1 MSHETDLV
9 ISVPRSRINEFYC
22 KYYNLVETFYCV
34 TLSESKLCSANEK
47 PDYVYFNV
55 TFNLNPADGSF
66 NPKELTGRIQKYVES
81 SVGCAGERGE
91 DSSYDSE
98 CEDESAH
105 RAASRTP
112 SDTLAA
118 EFAEYVTL
126 TPPQPNQAKIEFA
139 MKLGYSERLA
149 RTAIQRLGPDPPCNE
164 LLAELIK
171 LAAKQPPRALSPT
184 PPAEP
189 DPPPDRAPLRH
200 IVIDGSN
207 VAMSHGN
214 KEVFSCR
221 GIEICVEWFRA
232 RGHREITAFV
242 PKWRK
247 ESARPNNPIVDR
259 DALER
264 LERDRVLV
272 YTPSRLLGGKRLVC
286 YDDRYILRLAAET
299 DGIVVSNDNY
309 RDLAVENPDF
319 RKVVEERLLMY
330 SFVNDRFM
338 PPDDPLGRSGP
349 TLDAFLRAPVSRAE
363 PPPACPYG
371 RKCTY
376 GNKCKFHHP
385 ERAGRPQK
393 SVAEKLSER
402 AAKTLRSRD
411 LHTVSLPPGGRP
423 SDAKRQLARA
433 QSAAP
438 RLHDATL
445 ATHFDRAQLQV
456 AAPPQLQ
463 VPGPPPLV
471 SGPLQVPGPSQP
483 PPEVNP
489 HRKLARQLTLNP
501 ACDPRLQTHA
511 LAARVAS
518 APGAAGSGAGGA
530 AAALAPLM
538 SPCASDGALQH
549 WDARRRMHYHL
560 AGIFPEAQVAEAM
573 AAYPEETDA
582 QTMCAIILA
591 RYRPS
596 EARVPH

>member
-1 MSHETDLV
+1 MCRSASRLRARRFSHQ
-9 ISVPRSRINEFYC
+9 F
-22 KYYNLVETFYCV
+22 
-34 TLSESKLCSANEK
+34 A
-47 PDYVYFNV
+47 
-55 TFNLNPADGSF
+55 
-66 NPKELTGRIQKYVES
+66 QKYVES
-81 SVGCAGERGE
+81 SLGWAGERGE

-98 CEDESAH
+98 CDDEGGH

-126 TPPQPNQAKIEFA
+126 APQPLPNQAKIEFA
-139 MKLGYSERLA
+139 VKLGYSERLA
-149 RTAIQRLGPDPPCNE
+149 RTALQRLGPDPPRNE

-171 LAAKQPPRALSPT
+171 LAAKQPPRAPSPP
-184 PPAEP
+184 PPAQPEP
-189 DPPPDRAPLRH
+189 EPERPALRH

-221 GIEICVEWFRA
+221 GIEICVDWFRA
-232 RGHREITAFV
+232 RGHKEITVFV

-247 ESARPNNPIVDR
+247 EASRPDNPVADR

-286 YDDRYILRLAAET
+286 YDDRYVLRLAAET

-309 RDLAVENPDF
+309 RDLAAESPDF

-338 PPDDPLGRSGP
+338 PPDDPLGRAGP
-349 TLDAFLRAPVSRAE
+349 TLDAFLRAPPSRAD

-385 ERAGRPQK
+385 ERAGRPHK

-402 AAKTLRSRD
+402 AARALRPRD
-411 LHTVSLPPGGRP
+411 LHTLSLPPGGRAP
-423 SDAKRQLARA
+423 EPKRPLARA
-433 QSAAP
+433 HSAAP
-438 RLHDATL
+438 RLADAAL
-445 ATHFDRAQLQV
+445 ASHFDRAQAQ
-456 AAPPQLQ
+456 
-463 VPGPPPLV
+463 
-471 SGPLQVPGPSQP
+471 PGPSQP
-483 PPEVNP
+483 DNP

-501 ACDPRLQTHA
+501 ASDPRLGHA
-511 LAARVAS
+511 AAARVPS
-518 APGAAGSGAGGA
+518 APAGPPAPA
-530 AAALAPLM
+530 PAALP
-538 SPCASDGALQH
+538 PCASEGALHH
-549 WDARRRMHYHL
+549 WEARQRMQYHL
-560 AGIFPEAQVAEAM
+560 AGIFPKAHVAEAM
-573 AAYPEETDA
+573 ATYPDETDA
-582 QTMCAIILA
+582 QKMCAIILH
-591 RYRPS
+591 RSRPH
-596 EARVPH
+596 EGPPRAPH

>member
-1 MSHETDLV
+1 MSQETDLI
-9 ISVPRSRINEFYC
+9 ISVPRSRVAEFYNN
-22 KYYNLVETFYCV
+22 YYNLVESFYYV
-34 TLSESKLCSANEK
+34 TLTESKVCLGNEK
-47 PDYVYFNV
+47 PDSVFFNV

-66 NPKELTGRIQKYVES
+66 NPQELIGRIQKYVES
-81 SVGCAGERGE
+81 SLGWTGERGE

-98 CEDESAH
+98 CEDEGAH
-105 RAASRTP
+105 RTASRTP

-126 TPPQPNQAKIEFA
+126 TPTPPQPNQAKIEFA
-139 MKLGYSERLA
+139 VKLGYSERLA
-149 RTAIQRLGPDPPCNE
+149 RTALQRLGPDPPCNE

-171 LAAKQPPRALSPT
+171 LAAKQPPRALSP
-184 PPAEP
+184 PRPAEP

-221 GIEICVEWFRA
+221 GIEICVDWFRA
-232 RGHREITAFV
+232 RGHKEITAFV

-247 ESARPNNPIVDR
+247 EASRPDNPIADR
-259 DALER
+259 DALDR

-286 YDDRYILRLAAET
+286 YDDRYIVRLAAET

-309 RDLAVENPDF
+309 RDLAAESPEF

-338 PPDDPLGRSGP
+338 PPDDPLGRAGP
-349 TLDAFLRAPVSRAE
+349 KLDAFLRVPPSRTD

-385 ERAGRPQK
+385 ERAGRPHK

-402 AAKTLRSRD
+402 AARALRSRD

-423 SDAKRQLARA
+423 ADIKRPLARA
-433 QSAAP
+433 HSAAP
-438 RLHDATL
+438 RLADMAL

-456 AAPPQLQ
+456 A
-463 VPGPPPLV
+463 
-471 SGPLQVPGPSQP
+471 GPSQQLGPGPVGP
-483 PPEVNP
+483 PPEVKP

-501 ACDPRLQTHA
+501 ACDPRLHTM
-511 LAARVAS
+511 AARVAS
-518 APGAAGSGAGGA
+518 APVGGAGGSAGA
-530 AAALAPLM
+530 AAQMHGAL
-538 SPCASDGALQH
+538 SPCTSDGALQH

-560 AGIFPEAQVAEAM
+560 AGIFPEVQVAEAM
-573 AAYPEETDA
+573 AAYPDETDA

-596 EARVPH
+596 EAPFPRFPH

>member
-1 MSHETDLV
+1 MYAID
-9 ISVPRSRINEFYC
+9 
-22 KYYNLVETFYCV
+22 
-34 TLSESKLCSANEK
+34 
-47 PDYVYFNV
+47 
-55 TFNLNPADGSF
+55 NP
-66 NPKELTGRIQKYVES
+66 QKYVES
-81 SVGCAGERGE
+81 SLGWAGERGE

-98 CEDESAH
+98 CDDDGGH

-126 TPPQPNQAKIEFA
+126 ASSQPNQAKIEFA
-139 MKLGYSERLA
+139 VKLGYSERLA
-149 RTAIQRLGPDPPCNE
+149 RTALQRLGPDPPCNE

-171 LAAKQPPRALSPT
+171 LAAKQPPRALT
-184 PPAEP
+184 PPPPQEP

-214 KEVFSCR
+214 KELFSCR
-221 GIEICVEWFRA
+221 GIEICVAWFRA
-232 RGHREITAFV
+232 RGHKEITAFI

-247 ESARPNNPIVDR
+247 EASRPDNPVADR

-309 RDLAVENPDF
+309 RDLAAESPDF

-349 TLDAFLRAPVSRAE
+349 TLDAFLRAPPSRTD

-385 ERAGRPQK
+385 ERAGRPHK

-402 AAKTLRSRD
+402 AARALRQRD

-423 SDAKRQLARA
+423 VDNKKPLARA
-433 QSAAP
+433 HSAAP
-438 RLHDATL
+438 RLADPALT
-445 ATHFDRAQLQV
+445 THFDRAQI
-456 AAPPQLQ
+456 A
-463 VPGPPPLV
+463 
-471 SGPLQVPGPSQP
+471 GPSQP
-483 PPEVNP
+483 PAPSMPEVNP

-501 ACDPRLQTHA
+501 ACDPRLHA
-511 LAARVAS
+511 TAARVAS
-518 APGAAGSGAGGA
+518 APVGAT
-530 AAALAPLM
+530 ALPSTLAMNM
-538 SPCASDGALQH
+538 SPCSSESALQH
-549 WDARRRMHYHL
+549 WEARRRMHFHL

-573 AAYPEETDA
+573 AAFPDEVDA
-582 QTMCAIILA
+582 QKMCAIILT

-596 EARVPH
+596 EAPLPPRPH

>member
-1 MSHETDLV
+1 MFAIDNT
-9 ISVPRSRINEFYC
+9 
-22 KYYNLVETFYCV
+22 
-34 TLSESKLCSANEK
+34 
-47 PDYVYFNV
+47 
-55 TFNLNPADGSF
+55 
-66 NPKELTGRIQKYVES
+66 QKYVES
-81 SVGCAGERGE
+81 SLGWAGERGE

-98 CEDESAH
+98 CEDEGAH

-126 TPPQPNQAKIEFA
+126 APAPPQPNQAKIEFA
-139 MKLGYSERLA
+139 VKLGYSERQA
-149 RTAIQRLGPDPPCNE
+149 KTALQRLGPDPPRNE

-171 LAAKQPPRALSPT
+171 LAAKQPPRTLSPS
-184 PPAEP
+184 PPTDP
-189 DPPPDRAPLRH
+189 DPPPDREPLRQ

-221 GIEICVEWFRA
+221 GIEICVDWFRA
-232 RGHREITAFV
+232 RGHKDIIVFV

-247 ESARPNNPIVDR
+247 EASRPDNPVADR

-272 YTPSRLLGGKRLVC
+272 YTPSRLVGGKRLVC
-286 YDDRYILRLAAET
+286 YDDRYILRLAADT

-309 RDLAVENPDF
+309 RDLAAENPEF

-349 TLDAFLRAPVSRAE
+349 TLDAFLRAPPSRAE

-385 ERAGRPQK
+385 ERAGRPHK

-402 AAKTLRSRD
+402 AARALRARD
-411 LHTVSLPPGGRP
+411 LHTVSLPPDGRP
-423 SDAKRQLARA
+423 ADNKRPLARA
-433 QSAAP
+433 HSATP
-438 RLHDATL
+438 RLADATL
-445 ATHFDRAQLQV
+445 ATHFERAQM
-456 AAPPQLQ
+456 QLA
-463 VPGPPPLV
+463 
-471 SGPLQVPGPSQP
+471 GPSQP
-483 PPEVNP
+483 PLISQPMSPPDTNT

-501 ACDPRLQTHA
+501 ACDPRLTHTA
-511 LAARVAS
+511 AARVAS
-518 APGAAGSGAGGA
+518 APVGAAGAAGAH
-530 AAALAPLM
+530 L
-538 SPCASDGALQH
+538 SPCASEGALQH
-549 WDARRRMHYHL
+549 WDARRRMHFHL
-560 AGIFPEAQVAEAM
+560 TGIFPEVQVAEAM

-596 EARVPH
+596 EAQMPRPPLH

>member
-1 MSHETDLV
+1 MSHEKELF
-9 ISVPRSRINEFYC
+9 ISVPRSCIGDFYS
-22 KYYNLVETFYCV
+22 KYLNLVETFYCV
-34 TLSESKLCSANEK
+34 TLCEAPSIVKDRPE
-47 PDYVYFNV
+47 YVFFKV
-55 TFNLNPADGSF
+55 IFNLNPADGSF
-66 NPKELTGRIQKYVES
+66 NPRELIGRIQKYVES
-81 SVGCAGERGE
+81 SLGWAGERGE

-126 TPPQPNQAKIEFA
+126 APVPQPNQAKIEFA
-139 MKLGYSERLA
+139 VKLGYSERLA
-149 RTAIQRLGPDPPCNE
+149 RIALQRLGPDPPRNE

-171 LAAKQPPRALSPT
+171 LAAKQPPRTLSP
-184 PPAEP
+184 PPPTDP
-189 DPPPDRAPLRH
+189 DPPPDREQLRQ

-221 GIEICVEWFRA
+221 GIEICVDWFRA
-232 RGHREITAFV
+232 RGHKDIIVFV

-247 ESARPNNPIVDR
+247 EASRPDNPVADR

-272 YTPSRLLGGKRLVC
+272 YTPSRLVGGKRLVC
-286 YDDRYILRLAAET
+286 YDDRYILRLAADT

-309 RDLAVENPDF
+309 RDLAAENPEF

-349 TLDAFLRAPVSRAE
+349 TLDAFLRAPPSRAD

-385 ERAGRPQK
+385 ERAGRPHK

-402 AAKTLRSRD
+402 AARALRARD

-423 SDAKRQLARA
+423 ADSKRPLARA
-433 QSAAP
+433 HSAAP
-438 RLHDATL
+438 RLADAAL
-445 ATHFDRAQLQV
+445 ATHFERAQLQ
-456 AAPPQLQ
+456 L
-463 VPGPPPLV
+463 
-471 SGPLQVPGPSQP
+471 PGPSQP
-483 PPEVNP
+483 PPDANP

-501 ACDPRLQTHA
+501 ASDPRLPHA
-511 LAARVAS
+511 AAARVAS
-518 APGAAGSGAGGA
+518 APAGAAG
-530 AAALAPLM
+530 AALAQL
-538 SPCASDGALQH
+538 SPCASEGALQH
-549 WDARRRMHYHL
+549 WDARRRMHFHL

-596 EARVPH
+596 EARLPRQPPH

>member
-1 MSHETDLV
+1 MYAIDNS
-9 ISVPRSRINEFYC
+9 
-22 KYYNLVETFYCV
+22 
-34 TLSESKLCSANEK
+34 
-47 PDYVYFNV
+47 
-55 TFNLNPADGSF
+55 
-66 NPKELTGRIQKYVES
+66 QKYVES
-81 SVGCAGERGE
+81 SLGWAVERGE

-126 TPPQPNQAKIEFA
+126 TPTPPNQAKIEFA
-139 MKLGYSERLA
+139 VKLGYSERLA
-149 RTAIQRLGPDPPCNE
+149 RTALQRLGPDPPCNE

-171 LAAKQPPRALSPT
+171 LAAKQPPRALSPA

-189 DPPPDRAPLRH
+189 EPPPERGALRH
-200 IVIDGSN
+200 VVIDGSN

-247 ESARPNNPIVDR
+247 EAPRPNTPIAER

-264 LERDRVLV
+264 LERERVLV

-309 RDLAVENPDF
+309 RDLASENPDF

-349 TLDAFLRAPVSRAE
+349 TLDAFLRAPATRVE

-385 ERAGRPQK
+385 ERAGRPHK

-402 AAKTLRSRD
+402 AAKTLRARD

-423 SDAKRQLARA
+423 ADIKRQLARA

-438 RLHDATL
+438 RLADPTL
-445 ATHFDRAQLQV
+445 ATHFDRAQV
-456 AAPPQLQ
+456 A
-463 VPGPPPLV
+463 
-471 SGPLQVPGPSQP
+471 GPSQP
-483 PPEVNP
+483 PPPDVNT

-501 ACDPRLQTHA
+501 SCDPRLQAHS

-518 APGAAGSGAGGA
+518 AGRQLGGRGARGRGCGGGAAGAARGSLRVRGRAAALGRAAPHALPPGRHLPRGAGGGGHGGLPGRDGRADHVRHYPGALPPQRGA
-530 AAALAPLM
+530 AAARA
-538 SPCASDGALQH
+538 ALT
-549 WDARRRMHYHL
+549 ARTARTHYSR
-560 AGIFPEAQVAEAM
+560 F
-573 AAYPEETDA
+573 
-582 QTMCAIILA
+582 AI
-591 RYRPS
+591 
-596 EARVPH
+596 

>member
-1 MSHETDLV
+1 MSHDTDLI

-34 TLSESKLCSANEK
+34 TLSENKLCLANEK

-66 NPKELTGRIQKYVES
+66 NPKELAGRIQKYVES
-81 SVGCAGERGE
+81 SVGWAGERGE

-98 CEDESAH
+98 CEEESAH

-118 EFAEYVTL
+118 EFAEYVTV

-171 LAAKQPPRALSPT
+171 LAAKQPPRALSPA

-247 ESARPNNPIVDR
+247 ESARPDNPIAER

-264 LERDRVLV
+264 LERERVLV

-349 TLDAFLRAPVSRAE
+349 TLDAFLRAPPSRAD

-385 ERAGRPQK
+385 ERAGRPHK

-402 AAKTLRSRD
+402 AAAKTLRRD

-423 SDAKRQLARA
+423 ADVKRQLARA

-438 RLHDATL
+438 RLADATL
-445 ATHFDRAQLQV
+445 ATHFDRAQV
-456 AAPPQLQ
+456 A
-463 VPGPPPLV
+463 
-471 SGPLQVPGPSQP
+471 GPSQP
-483 PPEVNP
+483 AQPPLVGACPPADVNT

-501 ACDPRLQTHA
+501 ACDPRLQPHA

-518 APGAAGSGAGGA
+518 APGAAGGA
-530 AAALAPLM
+530 AAAAALLAPLT

-560 AGIFPEAQVAEAM
+560 AGIFPESQVAEAM

-582 QTMCAIILA
+582 QKMCAIILA

>member
-1 MSHETDLV
+1 M
-9 ISVPRSRINEFYC
+9 
-22 KYYNLVETFYCV
+22 
-34 TLSESKLCSANEK
+34 
-47 PDYVYFNV
+47 
-55 TFNLNPADGSF
+55 
-66 NPKELTGRIQKYVES
+66 KYVES
-81 SVGCAGERGE
+81 SLGWAGERGE

-98 CEDESAH
+98 CEDEGAH

-126 TPPQPNQAKIEFA
+126 TPTPAQPNPAKIEFA
-139 MKLGYSERLA
+139 VKLGYSERLA
-149 RTAIQRLGPDPPCNE
+149 RTALQRLGPDPPCNE

-171 LAAKQPPRALSPT
+171 LAAKQPPRALSP
-184 PPAEP
+184 PPPTEP

-232 RGHREITAFV
+232 RGHKEITAFV

-247 ESARPNNPIVDR
+247 EASRPNNPIADR

-319 RKVVEERLLMY
+319 RKVIEERLLMY

-349 TLDAFLRAPVSRAE
+349 TLDSFLKAPQTRAD
-363 PPPACPYG
+363 PPPTCPYG

-376 GNKCKFHHP
+376 GNKCKFYHP
-385 ERAGRPQK
+385 ERAGRPHK

-402 AAKTLRSRD
+402 AARTLRARD

-423 SDAKRQLARA
+423 ADVKRPLARA
-433 QSAAP
+433 HSAAP
-438 RLHDATL
+438 RLADAAL
-445 ATHFDRAQLQV
+445 ATHFDRAQLQL
-456 AAPPQLQ
+456 AGPSQQQPMGPGPGPCPA
-463 VPGPPPLV
+463 GPPPD
-471 SGPLQVPGPSQP
+471 
-483 PPEVNP
+483 VNP

-501 ACDPRLQTHA
+501 ACDPRLHA
-511 LAARVAS
+511 MAARVAS
-518 APGAAGSGAGGA
+518 APAGAAGALGGA
-530 AAALAPLM
+530 AARVPVQL
-538 SPCASDGALQH
+538 SPCTSDGALQH

-560 AGIFPEAQVAEAM
+560 AGIFPEAQVAAAM
-573 AAYPEETDA
+573 AAYPDETDA
-582 QTMCAIILA
+582 QTMCAVILA

-596 EARVPH
+596 EAPLSRPR

>member
-1 MSHETDLV
+1 MSQDAEFI
-9 ISVPRSRINEFYC
+9 ISVPRVRISEFYS
-22 KYYNLVETFYCV
+22 KYLNLIETFYYV
-34 TLSESKLCSANEK
+34 TLSKNTSCLTKDK
-47 PDYVYFNV
+47 PDYEYFNV
-55 TFNLNPADGSF
+55 VFNLSPADGNF
-66 NPKELTGRIQKYVES
+66 NPQEIIGRIQKYVES
-81 SVGCAGERGE
+81 SLGWVGERGE

-98 CEDESAH
+98 CDDESAH

-126 TPPQPNQAKIEFA
+126 TPSPPQPNQAKIEFA
-139 MKLGYSERLA
+139 VKLGYSERLA
-149 RTAIQRLGPDPPCNE
+149 RTALQRLGPDPPCNE

-171 LAAKQPPRALSPT
+171 LAAKQPPRALSPG

-189 DPPPDRAPLRH
+189 EVPLDRAPLRH
-200 IVIDGSN
+200 VVIDGSN

-214 KEVFSCR
+214 KQVFSCR
-221 GIEICVEWFRA
+221 GIAICVDWFRA
-232 RGHREITAFV
+232 RGHKEITVFI

-247 ESARPNNPIVDR
+247 EATRPDNPVADR
-259 DALER
+259 DVLER

-272 YTPSRLLGGKRLVC
+272 YTPSRLLGGKRLIC

-309 RDLAVENPDF
+309 RDLAAESPDF

-349 TLDAFLRAPVSRAE
+349 TLDAFLRAPPSRSD

-385 ERAGRPQK
+385 ERGGRPHK

-402 AAKTLRSRD
+402 AARALRARE

-423 SDAKRQLARA
+423 ADVKRPLARA
-433 QSAAP
+433 HSATP
-438 RLHDATL
+438 RLSDAAL
-445 ATHFDRAQLQV
+445 ATHFDRAQMQT
-456 AAPPQLQ
+456 
-463 VPGPPPLV
+463 
-471 SGPLQVPGPSQP
+471 VPGPSQP
-483 PPEVNP
+483 MPGPSPEANP

-501 ACDPRLQTHA
+501 ACDPRLPHS
-511 LAARVAS
+511 LATRVVS
-518 APGAAGSGAGGA
+518 APTSAMA
-530 AAALAPLM
+530 AAAE
-538 SPCASDGALQH
+538 GALQH
-549 WDARRRMHYHL
+549 WDTRRRMHFHL
-560 AGIFPEAQVAEAM
+560 AGIFPESQVVEAM

-582 QTMCAIILA
+582 QKMCAIILA

-596 EARVPH
+596 EALLPYPPH

>member
-1 MSHETDLV
+1 MYAIDNT
-9 ISVPRSRINEFYC
+9 
-22 KYYNLVETFYCV
+22 
-34 TLSESKLCSANEK
+34 
-47 PDYVYFNV
+47 
-55 TFNLNPADGSF
+55 
-66 NPKELTGRIQKYVES
+66 QKYVES
-81 SVGCAGERGE
+81 SLGWAGERGE

-98 CEDESAH
+98 CDDDGGH
-105 RAASRTP
+105 RTASRTP

-126 TPPQPNQAKIEFA
+126 TPPQPQPNQAKIEFA
-139 MKLGYSERLA
+139 VKLGYSERLA
-149 RTAIQRLGPDPPCNE
+149 RTALQRLGSDPPRNE

-171 LAAKQPPRALSPT
+171 LAAKRPPRAPSP
-184 PPAEP
+184 PPPTEP

-214 KEVFSCR
+214 KELFSCR
-221 GIEICVEWFRA
+221 GIEICVDWFRA
-232 RGHREITAFV
+232 RGHKEITVFV

-247 ESARPNNPIVDR
+247 EASRPDNPVADR

-264 LERDRVLV
+264 LEKDRVLV
-272 YTPSRLLGGKRLVC
+272 YTPSRLLGGKRLIC

-309 RDLAVENPDF
+309 RDLAAESPDF
-319 RKVVEERLLMY
+319 RKVVQERLLMF

-349 TLDAFLRAPVSRAE
+349 TLDAFLRAPPSRTD

-385 ERAGRPQK
+385 ERAGRPHK

-402 AAKTLRSRD
+402 AARKARGD
-411 LHTVSLPPGGRP
+411 LHTLSLPPTGGRP
-423 SDAKRQLARA
+423 VDTKKPLARA
-433 QSAAP
+433 HSATP
-438 RLHDATL
+438 RLADVTL
-445 ATHFDRAQLQV
+445 TTHFDRAQV
-456 AAPPQLQ
+456 QL
-463 VPGPPPLV
+463 
-471 SGPLQVPGPSQP
+471 PGPSQP
-483 PPEVNP
+483 MPDVNP

-501 ACDPRLQTHA
+501 ACDPRLHA
-511 LAARVAS
+511 TAARVSS
-518 APGAAGSGAGGA
+518 APVGA
-530 AAALAPLM
+530 AAAMLPHPAGISM
-538 SPCASDGALQH
+538 SPCASEGALQH
-549 WDARRRMHYHL
+549 WEARRHMHFHL

-573 AAYPEETDA
+573 ATYPDETDA
-582 QTMCAIILA
+582 KKMCAIILD

-596 EARVPH
+596 EAPLPRPPHI

>member
-1 MSHETDLV
+1 MMHIKRQSITVD
-9 ISVPRSRINEFYC
+9 
-22 KYYNLVETFYCV
+22 
-34 TLSESKLCSANEK
+34 
-47 PDYVYFNV
+47 
-55 TFNLNPADGSF
+55 
-66 NPKELTGRIQKYVES
+66 KYVES
-81 SVGCAGERGE
+81 SLGWGGERGE

-126 TPPQPNQAKIEFA
+126 TPPQPSQAKIEFA
-139 MKLGYSERLA
+139 VKLGYSERLA
-149 RTAIQRLGPDPPCNE
+149 RTALQRLGPDPPCNE

-171 LAAKQPPRALSPT
+171 LAAKQPPRAPSPA
-184 PPAEP
+184 PLP
-189 DPPPDRAPLRH
+189 DPELPPERAPLRH

-247 ESARPNNPIVDR
+247 ESSRPNNPIAER

-309 RDLAVENPDF
+309 RDLAAENPDF

-349 TLDAFLRAPVSRAE
+349 TLDAFLRAPATRAD

-402 AAKTLRSRD
+402 AARTLRERD
-411 LHTVSLPPGGRP
+411 LHTMSLPPGGRP
-423 SDAKRQLARA
+423 ADVKKQLARA

-438 RLHDATL
+438 RLADATL

-456 AAPPQLQ
+456 A
-463 VPGPPPLV
+463 
-471 SGPLQVPGPSQP
+471 GPSQP
-483 PPEVNP
+483 LASAGPPPDVNP

-501 ACDPRLQTHA
+501 ACDPRLQQHA

-518 APGAAGSGAGGA
+518 APGGAVGAAGGLAAAGGLGA
-530 AAALAPLM
+530 AGALAPLGA
-538 SPCASDGALQH
+538 PCVSDGALQH

-560 AGIFPEAQVAEAM
+560 AGIFPEAQVAQAM

>member
-1 MSHETDLV
+1 M
-9 ISVPRSRINEFYC
+9 
-22 KYYNLVETFYCV
+22 
-34 TLSESKLCSANEK
+34 
-47 PDYVYFNV
+47 
-55 TFNLNPADGSF
+55 
-66 NPKELTGRIQKYVES
+66 
-81 SVGCAGERGE
+81 
-91 DSSYDSE
+91 
-98 CEDESAH
+98 
-105 RAASRTP
+105 
-112 SDTLAA
+112 
-118 EFAEYVTL
+118 
-126 TPPQPNQAKIEFA
+126 
-139 MKLGYSERLA
+139 
-149 RTAIQRLGPDPPCNE
+149 
-164 LLAELIK
+164 
-171 LAAKQPPRALSPT
+171 
-184 PPAEP
+184 
-189 DPPPDRAPLRH
+189 
-200 IVIDGSN
+200 
-207 VAMSHGN
+207 
-214 KEVFSCR
+214 
-221 GIEICVEWFRA
+221 EWFRA

-247 ESARPNNPIVDR
+247 ESSRPNNPIADR

-319 RKVVEERLLMY
+319 RKVIEERLLMY

-349 TLDAFLRAPVSRAE
+349 TLDAFLRAPPTRAD

-385 ERAGRPQK
+385 ERAGRPHK

-402 AAKTLRSRD
+402 AAANTLRRD

-423 SDAKRQLARA
+423 ADVKRQLARA

-438 RLHDATL
+438 RLADATL
-445 ATHFDRAQLQV
+445 ATHFDRAQV
-456 AAPPQLQ
+456 A
-463 VPGPPPLV
+463 
-471 SGPLQVPGPSQP
+471 GPSQP
-483 PPEVNP
+483 PPPPLVPTCPPPDVNT

-501 ACDPRLQTHA
+501 ACDPRLQPHP

-518 APGAAGSGAGGA
+518 APGAAGAEGAGGA
-530 AAALAPLM
+530 AGAAALLAPLL

-560 AGIFPEAQVAEAM
+560 AGIFPEPQVAQAM

-582 QTMCAIILA
+582 QKMCAIILA

>member
-1 MSHETDLV
+1 MYT
-9 ISVPRSRINEFYC
+9 I
-22 KYYNLVETFYCV
+22 
-34 TLSESKLCSANEK
+34 
-47 PDYVYFNV
+47 
-55 TFNLNPADGSF
+55 DGS
-66 NPKELTGRIQKYVES
+66 QKYVES
-81 SVGCAGERGE
+81 SLGWAGERGE

-98 CEDESAH
+98 CEEEVGH

-126 TPPQPNQAKIEFA
+126 APPPQPNQAKIDFA
-139 MKLGYSERLA
+139 VKLGYSERLA
-149 RTAIQRLGPDPPCNE
+149 RIALQRLGPDPPRNE

-171 LAAKQPPRALSPT
+171 LAAKQPPRARSPP

-189 DPPPDRAPLRH
+189 DLPPERAPLRH

-221 GIEICVEWFRA
+221 GIEICVDWFRS
-232 RGHREITAFV
+232 RGHKEITVFV

-247 ESARPNNPIVDR
+247 EASRPDNPVADR
-259 DALER
+259 DALDR
-264 LERDRVLV
+264 LERERVLV
-272 YTPSRLLGGKRLVC
+272 YTPSRLLGGKRLIC

-309 RDLAVENPDF
+309 RDLAAESPEF
-319 RKVVEERLLMY
+319 RKVVEGRLLMF

-349 TLDAFLRAPVSRAE
+349 TLDAFLRAPPARAE

-385 ERAGRPQK
+385 ERAGRPHK
-393 SVAEKLSER
+393 PVAERLSER
-402 AAKTLRSRD
+402 AARALRARD
-411 LHTVSLPPGGRP
+411 LHTLSLPAGGRP
-423 SDAKRQLARA
+423 ADNKRPLARA
-433 QSAAP
+433 HSAAP
-438 RLHDATL
+438 RLADAAL
-445 ATHFDRAQLQV
+445 ATHFERAQVL
-456 AAPPQLQ
+456 
-463 VPGPPPLV
+463 
-471 SGPLQVPGPSQP
+471 PGPSQP
-483 PPEVNP
+483 PPDANP

-501 ACDPRLQTHA
+501 SCDPRLHA
-511 LAARVAS
+511 AASRVAS
-518 APGAAGSGAGGA
+518 APVGA
-530 AAALAPLM
+530 AAAVGRALPL
-538 SPCASDGALQH
+538 SPCASEGALQH
-549 WDARRRMHYHL
+549 WEARRRMHFHL

-573 AAYPEETDA
+573 AAHPQETDA
-582 QTMCAIILA
+582 QTMCAIILD

-596 EARVPH
+596 EAPPPPRPPHL

>member
-1 MSHETDLV
+1 MA
-9 ISVPRSRINEFYC
+9 IYAYFYC
-22 KYYNLVETFYCV
+22 FVL
-34 TLSESKLCSANEK
+34 
-47 PDYVYFNV
+47 
-55 TFNLNPADGSF
+55 
-66 NPKELTGRIQKYVES
+66 
-81 SVGCAGERGE
+81 
-91 DSSYDSE
+91 
-98 CEDESAH
+98 
-105 RAASRTP
+105 
-112 SDTLAA
+112 
-118 EFAEYVTL
+118 
-126 TPPQPNQAKIEFA
+126 
-139 MKLGYSERLA
+139 
-149 RTAIQRLGPDPPCNE
+149 
-164 LLAELIK
+164 
-171 LAAKQPPRALSPT
+171 
-184 PPAEP
+184 
-189 DPPPDRAPLRH
+189 
-200 IVIDGSN
+200 
-207 VAMSHGN
+207 SHGN

-456 AAPPQLQ
+456 AGPPQLQ
-463 VPGPPPLV
+463 VPGPALQV
-471 SGPLQVPGPSQP
+471 TGPAQLQVPGPSQP

-501 ACDPRLQTHA
+501 ACDPRLQPHA

>member
-1 MSHETDLV
+1 MSLDTDL
-9 ISVPRSRINEFYC
+9 IILVPRSRVSEFYS
-22 KYYNLVETFYCV
+22 KYYNLVESFYCV
-34 TLSESKLCSANEK
+34 TLSENKYWVENEN

-55 TFNLNPADGSF
+55 TFNLNPDDGSF
-66 NPKELTGRIQKYVES
+66 NPQELVGRIQKYVES
-81 SVGCAGERGE
+81 SLGWAGERGE

-98 CEDESAH
+98 CEDEVAH

-118 EFAEYVTL
+118 EFAEYVTVTP

-139 MKLGYSERLA
+139 VKLGYSERLA
-149 RTAIQRLGPDPPCNE
+149 RTALQRLGPDPPCNE

-171 LAAKQPPRALSPT
+171 LAAKQPPRALSP
-184 PPAEP
+184 PPPTEP

-214 KEVFSCR
+214 KNIFSCR

-232 RGHREITAFV
+232 RGHKEITAFV

-247 ESARPNNPIVDR
+247 EASRPNNPIADR
-259 DALER
+259 DALDR

-286 YDDRYILRLAAET
+286 YDDRYVLRLAAET

-309 RDLAVENPDF
+309 RDLAIESPEF

-349 TLDAFLRAPVSRAE
+349 TLDAFLRASPTRAD

-385 ERAGRPQK
+385 ERAGRPHK

-402 AAKTLRSRD
+402 AARTLRARD

-423 SDAKRQLARA
+423 ADVKKPLARA

-438 RLHDATL
+438 RLADAAL

-456 AAPPQLQ
+456 A
-463 VPGPPPLV
+463 
-471 SGPLQVPGPSQP
+471 GPSQP
-483 PPEVNP
+483 QVEVNP

-501 ACDPRLQTHA
+501 ACDPRLHA
-511 LAARVAS
+511 HAHTLAARVAS
-518 APGAAGSGAGGA
+518 APAGAAGA
-530 AAALAPLM
+530 ARAHMPL
-538 SPCASDGALQH
+538 SPCTSDGALQH

-560 AGIFPEAQVAEAM
+560 AGIFPEPQVAEAM
-573 AAYPEETDA
+573 AAYPDETDA

-596 EARVPH
+596 EARMPHPH

>member
-1 MSHETDLV
+1 MSQDTDLI

-34 TLSESKLCSANEK
+34 TLSESKLCPANEK

-66 NPKELTGRIQKYVES
+66 NPKELVGRIQKYVES
-81 SVGCAGERGE
+81 SLGWAVERGE

-126 TPPQPNQAKIEFA
+126 TPTPPNQAKIEFA

-149 RTAIQRLGPDPPCNE
+149 RTALQRLGPDPPCNE

-171 LAAKQPPRALSPT
+171 LAAKQPPRALSPA

-189 DPPPDRAPLRH
+189 EAAERGALRH

-247 ESARPNNPIVDR
+247 EASRPNNPIAER

-264 LERDRVLV
+264 LERERVLV

-309 RDLAVENPDF
+309 RDLASENPEF

-349 TLDAFLRAPVSRAE
+349 TLDAFLRAPATRVE

-385 ERAGRPQK
+385 ERAGRPHK

-402 AAKTLRSRD
+402 AAKTLRARD

-423 SDAKRQLARA
+423 ADVKRQLARA

-438 RLHDATL
+438 RLADPTL
-445 ATHFDRAQLQV
+445 ATHFDRAQV
-456 AAPPQLQ
+456 A
-463 VPGPPPLV
+463 
-471 SGPLQVPGPSQP
+471 GPSQP
-483 PPEVNP
+483 PPPDVNT

-501 ACDPRLQTHA
+501 SCDPRLQAHS

-518 APGAAGSGAGGA
+518 APGGA
-530 AAALAPLM
+530 AAGLLAPRVA
-538 SPCASDGALQH
+538 PAASDGALQH

-560 AGIFPEAQVAEAM
+560 AGIFPEAQVAAAM
-573 AAYPEETDA
+573 AAYPDETDA

-596 EARVPH
+596 EAPPPRAPH

>member
-1 MSHETDLV
+1 MSHDTDLL
-9 ISVPRSRINEFYC
+9 ISVPRSCIKEFYN
-22 KYYNLVETFYCV
+22 KYLNLVETFYCV
-34 TLSESKLCSANEK
+34 TLTENKSSLSKDSAE
-47 PDYVYFNV
+47 YVSFKV
-55 TFNLNPADGSF
+55 IFNLNPADGTF
-66 NPKELTGRIQKYVES
+66 NPRELVGRIQKYVES
-81 SVGCAGERGE
+81 SLGWAGERGE

-126 TPPQPNQAKIEFA
+126 ATPQPNQAKIEFA
-139 MKLGYSERLA
+139 VKLGYSERLA
-149 RTAIQRLGPDPPCNE
+149 RTALQRLGPSPPRNE

-171 LAAKQPPRALSPT
+171 LAAKQPPRAPSPP

-200 IVIDGSN
+200 VVIDGSN

-221 GIEICVEWFRA
+221 GIEICVDWFRQ
-232 RGHREITAFV
+232 RGHKEITVFV

-247 ESARPNNPIVDR
+247 ESSRPDNPVADR

-272 YTPSRLLGGKRLVC
+272 YTPSRLVGGKRLIC
-286 YDDRYILRLAAET
+286 YDDRYILKLAAET

-309 RDLAVENPDF
+309 RDLAAESPEF
-319 RKVVEERLLMY
+319 RKVIEERILMY

-349 TLDAFLRAPVSRAE
+349 TLDIFLRAPPSRAD

-376 GNKCKFHHP
+376 GNKCKYHHP
-385 ERAGRPQK
+385 ERAGRPHK
-393 SVAEKLSER
+393 SVAERLSES
-402 AAKTLRSRD
+402 AAKTLRARD
-411 LHTVSLPPGGRP
+411 LHTLSLPPGGRP
-423 SDAKRQLARA
+423 SDGKKPLARA
-433 QSAAP
+433 HSATP
-438 RLHDATL
+438 RLADAALT
-445 ATHFDRAQLQV
+445 THFEKAQM
-456 AAPPQLQ
+456 QLA
-463 VPGPPPLV
+463 
-471 SGPLQVPGPSQP
+471 GPSQP
-483 PPEVNP
+483 LGPMPAMPQKMSQTLSPNMAQIGQCEGNS

-501 ACDPRLQTHA
+501 ACDPRLQHA
-511 LAARVAS
+511 AAARVAS
-518 APGAAGSGAGGA
+518 APAGAGGA
-530 AAALAPLM
+530 ACSHM

-549 WDARRRMHYHL
+549 WDARRRMHFHL
-560 AGIFPEAQVAEAM
+560 TGIFPEAQVAEAM
-573 AAYPEETDA
+573 AMYPEETDA
-582 QTMCAIILA
+582 QQMCAIILA

-596 EARVPH
+596 EAQLPRHLPH